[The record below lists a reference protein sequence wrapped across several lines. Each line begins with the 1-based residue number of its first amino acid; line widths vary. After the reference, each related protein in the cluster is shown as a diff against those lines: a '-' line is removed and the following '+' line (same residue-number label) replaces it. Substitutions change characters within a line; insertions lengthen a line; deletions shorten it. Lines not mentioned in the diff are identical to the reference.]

1 MKVSDSLMRQEWGPL
16 DSEALFGTSEHH
28 PACYVVSLLEE
39 YHAGYAQR
47 EHEEKLCKAFQKKTF
62 LEVSQKNKK
71 QIEQL
76 RKAGK
81 QIPESYLMELGNQV
95 VHSMNQVKSPSAPP
109 PSVTS
114 KVLMRI
120 VENAIIHNRPKILS
134 DLAAAI
140 KKIHGDGK
148 RIKSLIS
155 GAGPT
160 FKIEPYDPILLKGLE
175 LRAESKLGST
185 KSHFIEMVKQATG
198 LQVGDKKAQRILRK
212 LGVTPSK
219 GGRPRKHHTK
229 TGHSLF
235 QKNLPTETRGKK

>member
-1 MKVSDSLMRQEWGPL
+1 MKVSDSPMRQEWGPL

-28 PACYVVSLLEE
+28 PAYYVVSLLEE

-47 EHEEKLCKAFQKKTF
+47 QHDEKLFKALYKKTV

-81 QIPESYLMELGNQV
+81 PIPESNLRELGNQV
-95 VHSMNQVKSPSAPP
+95 VLLMNQEKSPAAPP
-109 PSVTS
+109 PSFTS
-114 KVLMRI
+114 KNLMRI
-120 VENAIIHNRPKILS
+120 VEDAIIHNKPKILS

-148 RIKSLIS
+148 RIKSRIS
-155 GAGPT
+155 GAGHT
-160 FKIEPYDPILLKGLE
+160 FKIEPNDPILLKGLE

-185 KSHFIEMVKQATG
+185 KSHFKEMVKQATG
-198 LQVGDKKAQRILRK
+198 LQMGDKKAQRTLRK

-219 GGRPRKHHTK
+219 GGRPRKRHTK
-229 TGHSLF
+229 NEHS
-235 QKNLPTETRGKK
+235 

>member
-1 MKVSDSLMRQEWGPL
+1 MWQEWGPL
-16 DSEALFGTSEHH
+16 ESESLFGASEDH
-28 PACYVVSLLEE
+28 PAYYVVSLLEE

-47 EHEEKLCKAFQKKTF
+47 EHEAKLFEAFHKKTF

-81 QIPESYLMELGNQV
+81 PIPESNLRELGNQV
-95 VHSMNQVKSPSAPP
+95 VSSMNQVKSPSAPP

-114 KVLMRI
+114 KNLMRVI
-120 VENAIIHNRPKILS
+120 EDAIIHNKPKILS

-148 RIKSLIS
+148 RIKSRIS

-185 KSHFIEMVKQATG
+185 KSHFTEMVKQATG
-198 LQVGDKKAQRILRK
+198 LQVGDKKAQRTLRK
-212 LGVTPSK
+212 LGVPPSK
-219 GGRPRKHHTK
+219 GGRPKKHHTK
-229 TGHSLF
+229 TGHSQF
-235 QKNLPTETRGKK
+235 QTIY

>member
-16 DSEALFGTSEHH
+16 DSEALFGTPEGD
-28 PACYVVSLLEE
+28 PASYVVSLLEE

-47 EHEEKLCKAFQKKTF
+47 EHDKKLFKAFHKKTF
-62 LEVSQKNKK
+62 LEVAQKNKK

-81 QIPESYLMELGNQV
+81 PITESYLRELGNQV
-95 VHSMNQVKSPSAPP
+95 ALLMNQVKSPSAPP

-114 KVLMRI
+114 KNLMRI
-120 VENAIIHNRPKILS
+120 VEDAIIHNRPKILS

-148 RIKSLIS
+148 RIKSRIS

-160 FKIEPYDPILLKGLE
+160 FQIEPYDPILLKGLE

-185 KSHFIEMVKQATG
+185 KSHFKEMVKQATG
-198 LQVGDKKAQRILRK
+198 LQMGDKKAQRTLRK
-212 LGVTPSK
+212 LGVPPSK
-219 GGRPRKHHTK
+219 GGRPRKPHPK
-229 TGHSLF
+229 NGH
-235 QKNLPTETRGKK
+235 G